1 MAEIRIKKVKYSEN
15 AGKIFMT
22 YERAVNNQYDEYTF
36 SSSEEAAPEFYE
48 AFKKLIPP
56 ARLMLELP
64 DSFDRKLD
72 VYGVSFNYSKDDTM
86 GAIISAKLELEN
98 SNTSVVVNT
107 PNKKS
112 APGDTDE
119 FDAKNYLTE
128 PCVKALWALEI
139 EARKYIDGKRAQT
152 TLFDANAPVD
162 SETAEAVDQT
172 AHPTET
178 IAS

>member
-1 MAEIRIKKVKYSEN
+1 MSDIRIKKVKYSEN

-22 YERAVNNQYDEYTF
+22 YERAVNGQYDEYTF
-36 SSSEEAAPEFYE
+36 SSSEEAAPEFYD

-56 ARLMLELP
+56 ACLMLELP
-64 DSFDRKLD
+64 DKFDRKLD

-86 GAIISAKLELEN
+86 GAVISVKLELEN
-98 SNTSVVVNT
+98 SNTSVVINT

-112 APGDTDE
+112 APGDVDE

-152 TLFDANAPVD
+152 ALFDGSAPIAQGPDQVD
-162 SETAEAVDQT
+162 AGAD
-172 AHPTET
+172 HTET